1 MATIDEGSVAPPS
14 WVTTAWAMHDAPRQV
29 DPGLNAAK
37 IVAAAIELAD
47 DEGIAGLSIRK
58 LGGRLGAGT
67 MAAYRHVE
75 SREDLVILMVDS
87 ALGTPPG
94 SILDTDAWRERVRR
108 WAVAIS
114 ARYTRHPWLVD
125 APIAG
130 FIATPNRA
138 LWLEYIL
145 QSLQPTGLSLRQ
157 MLEAAL
163 LIDGHARNVASL
175 TRAVDAQDETQDFT
189 GPWLA
194 SLLTQERF
202 PMLSQVL
209 SLRELDEGSARD
221 LEFGLGRIIDG
232 IGALA
237 AAKKPSA
244 H

>member
-1 MATIDEGSVAPPS
+1 MATIDEASQTRPN
-14 WVTTAWAMHDAPRQV
+14 WVTTAWAMHDSPRQ
-29 DPGLNAAK
+29 DEPGLNATK

-87 ALGTPPG
+87 ALGTPPV
-94 SILDTDAWRERVRR
+94 SILDTDDWRERVRR
-108 WAVAIS
+108 WAGAIS
-114 ARYTRHPWLVD
+114 ARYARHPWLVD

-145 QSLQPTGLSLRQ
+145 QSLRPTGLGLRQ
-157 MLEAAL
+157 MLDVAL
-163 LIDGHARNVASL
+163 LIDGHARNVAAL
-175 TRAVDAQDETQDFT
+175 TRAVDAQDDAQDVT
-189 GPWLA
+189 APWLA

-202 PMLSQVL
+202 PMLAQVL
-209 SLRELDEGSARD
+209 SLGELDEDSARD

-232 IGALA
+232 IGSLA
-237 AAKKPSA
+237 AEVDQR
-244 H
+244 